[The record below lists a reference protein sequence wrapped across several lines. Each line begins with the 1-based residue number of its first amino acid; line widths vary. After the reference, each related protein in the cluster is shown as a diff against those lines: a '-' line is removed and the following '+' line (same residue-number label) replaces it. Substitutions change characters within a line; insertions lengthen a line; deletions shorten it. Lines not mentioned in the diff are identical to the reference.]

1 MMVALPTTAEGHPE
15 GRLLGDP
22 TAPKAILQFLA
33 DTTVGCPLG
42 EAARAAE
49 RIRKDDEWGLVAWGE
64 EKVQNGQRRD

>member
-1 MMVALPTTAEGHPE
+1 MAEDHPE

-22 TAPKAILQFLA
+22 KATKAILQFLA

-49 RIRKDDEWGLVAWGE
+49 RTWKDDEWGLAALEEAEREGE
-64 EKVQNGQRRD
+64 G